1 MNRAVALFALTVLL
15 VPVASS
21 QDAPKYVVLDGKHAA
36 SVLRQCSRPSPEK
49 FAGTWQPSES
59 DIKELE
65 ANLPRIQQV
74 KSTLSCNEPARVKD
88 LNNSY
93 RQYVGVVIGNRRVIY
108 INAFA
113 SGILDVTDRKDRWRY
128 EPMLACDGG
137 DAFWGAIYDPQTK
150 EFSQLAFNG
159 VA

>member
-15 VPVASS
+15 APVASS
-21 QDAPKYVVLDGKHAA
+21 QDAPKYVVLDGQHAA
-36 SVLRQCSRPSPEK
+36 GVLRQCSRPSPEK
-49 FAGTWQPSES
+49 VAGTWQPSES
-59 DIKELE
+59 DVKELE
-65 ANLPRIQQV
+65 ANLPRIQQI
-74 KSTLSCNEPARVKD
+74 KSTLCCNKAARVKD
-88 LNNSY
+88 LSNYY

-113 SGILDVTDRKDRWRY
+113 SGILDVTDRKDRWRH